1 MDNTVSVSQLNLYVK
16 SLLEGDTK
24 LLNISVTGEI
34 SNFKNHYSSGHWY
47 FSLKDSGAAIRCV
60 MFRFA
65 AAKVKFL
72 PEDGMKVI
80 IRGRVSLYE
89 KDGQYQFY
97 AEDMIPDGMGDILL
111 QFEQIKSRLAAEGLF
126 NPETKRELPK
136 FAKKIAVVTSPTGAA
151 LQDILNIISRR
162 WPLAEIILCSVSV
175 QGELAVGEMLVALDK
190 LYKANI
196 ADLIIIG
203 RGGGSIED
211 LWAFNNEN
219 LARKIY
225 ESPVPVISA
234 VGHETDFTIC
244 DFVSDLR
251 APTPSAAA
259 ELAVPDI
266 REVSLYIED
275 LASALKTYLSEAF
288 KRAKNKLSTLENS
301 YAFKNPRDIL
311 IYRRFLE
318 FDKLSAT
325 LLSDFE
331 KSVTAKENEFTTL
344 VSRLDAL
351 SPLKVLSRGYSVAE
365 KDDELLKSV
374 SDLSIGD
381 SISLKLSDGKAECLV
396 KNIIGE

>member
-65 AAKVKFL
+65 AAKIKFL

-89 KDGQYQFY
+89 KDGTYQFY

-288 KRAKNKLSTLENS
+288 QRAKNKLSTLENS

-351 SPLKVLSRGYSVAE
+351 SPLKVLLRGYSVAE
-365 KDDELLKSV
+365 KDDMVLNSV
-374 SDLSIGD
+374 KDLSIGD

>member
-34 SNFKNHYSSGHWY
+34 SNFKDHYSSGHWY
-47 FSLKDSGAAIRCV
+47 FSLKDGGAAIRCV
-60 MFRFA
+60 MFRFS

-97 AEDMIPDGMGDILL
+97 AEDMIPDGMGEILL

-126 NPETKRELPK
+126 NPETKREIPK

-288 KRAKNKLSTLENS
+288 QRAKNKLSTLENS

-351 SPLKVLSRGYSVAE
+351 SPLKVLLRGYSVAE
-365 KDDELLKSV
+365 KDDMVLNSV
-374 SDLSIGD
+374 KDLSIGD

-396 KNIIGE
+396 KNIIGA